1 MVKGQPLD
9 YGPACATNFIFTAA
23 VHALLL
29 TSNPAPVALLHVLS
43 FNFTADRVVLS
54 HAGFRT
60 WLATRPQYAQ
70 LCSSLGTAPPLSGR
84 QLRKHWPQITEADV
98 VPGSS
103 SGSSSSGLIQ
113 LDPAP
118 GSSSVLK
125 QAEVVPG
132 SSSSSGSGLTRNDV
146 AGSGLWGWF
155 QFHTSL
161 YARHGMQRHILQLL
175 QLKAAP
181 QLHAALAAALAEL
194 RSSSSS
200 SRCRRPG
207 MLVVAHVRR
216 GDFREL
222 ATQSSSDQH
231 SNGSNA
237 CNDACHESPATGS
250 SLISQHQQQQQLQ
263 LRTEPPF
270 EDGQQGAAWDSN
282 GCDWRAP
289 TAWLLDAL
297 AALQL
302 DAAAGDVL
310 WICSDDAVLLQKPEQ
325 LLEQKHNHDQQV
337 DEQRSNSHGVDKQQE
352 QQERQQL
359 TPLVATWAT
368 VGIPAGLCSSAVTA
382 GAAGVAEGLKVAAA
396 VDAAD
401 AALLADWFVM
411 SQADVLLASNSTLSF
426 TAAMVNAAQR
436 LSADGNKQTVA
447 SSTAAAAV
455 VPAAASSASSPTTTA
470 GAVETDS
477 ASSVAAAAARCPMF
491 LRPDPRQCCYVPFD
505 PWDALPLLPA
515 RATLPGNHRVH
526 SERV

>member
-1 MVKGQPLD
+1 
-9 YGPACATNFIFTAA
+9 
-23 VHALLL
+23 
-29 TSNPAPVALLHVLS
+29 
-43 FNFTADRVVLS
+43 
-54 HAGFRT
+54 
-60 WLATRPQYAQ
+60 
-70 LCSSLGTAPPLSGR
+70 
-84 QLRKHWPQITEADV
+84 
-98 VPGSS
+98 
-103 SGSSSSGLIQ
+103 
-113 LDPAP
+113 
-118 GSSSVLK
+118 
-125 QAEVVPG
+125 
-132 SSSSSGSGLTRNDV
+132 
-146 AGSGLWGWF
+146 LWGWF

-161 YARHGMQRHILQLL
+161 YERHGLQCRILQLL

-194 RSSSSS
+194 RNGSSSS
-200 SRCRRPG
+200 SRCSRPG

-222 ATQSSSDQH
+222 ATQSTSNQH

-237 CNDACHESPATGS
+237 CNDACHERPASGGS
-250 SLISQHQQQQQLQ
+250 LKSQQQQKQQQQQQLC
-263 LRTEPPF
+263 TEPPF

-325 LLEQKHNHDQQV
+325 LLQQTQNQNQQV
-337 DEQRSNSHGVDKQQE
+337 DEQSIDPTAADKQQE
-352 QQERQQL
+352 QQQQL
-359 TPLVATWAT
+359 MPVVATWAT
-368 VGIPAGLCSSAVTA
+368 VGMPAGLCSSSAVTA
-382 GAAGVAEGLKVAAA
+382 GAAGAAQDPTAAA
-396 VDAAD
+396 ASAAAAAAAGDAAD

-436 LSADGNKQTVA
+436 LSADGHKQSSA
-447 SSTAAAAV
+447 STAAAA
-455 VPAAASSASSPTTTA
+455 PAAGSASSPTTTA
-470 GAVETDS
+470 GAVATDS
-477 ASSVAAAAARCPMF
+477 ASSAAAAVRVPMF

-515 RATLPGNHRVH
+515 RATLPGNHRLH